1 VGVCA
6 FVIGTIVEES
16 WIIHLLVYE
25 SQIRYSFG
33 NAFCFI
39 VVRSQKQFANFYWK
53 REIRTSQYAELE
65 MHSSQQK
72 ATTPHHWSPRT
83 VLEVSSPLLAHPAR
97 YVIKLQHPANRYASG
112 QRQAN
117 YCRTSKC
124 QYSCKLIKGETTHL
138 EHTASSPAIFSF
150 SCQKFP

>member
-1 VGVCA
+1 MN
-6 FVIGTIVEES
+6 
-16 WIIHLLVYE
+16 HMYE

-39 VVRSQKQFANFYWK
+39 VVRLQKQFANFYWK
-53 REIRTSQYAELE
+53 KEIRTSQYAELE
-65 MHSSQQK
+65 MHSSLQK
-72 ATTPHHWSPRT
+72 ATTPHHWRW
-83 VLEVSSPLLAHPAR
+83 AR
-97 YVIKLQHPANRYASG
+97 HCWCTQQGMWSNFSTQQVDASG

-150 SCQKFP
+150 SCQKFPWYIIRIGMFTTSKKKKE